1 MGELL
6 VLYGETVAVNLEPF
20 RPKHRE
26 GQSQRDRGEDTDR
39 QVETDQQGE

>member
-26 GQSQRDRGEDTDR
+26 GQRDRGEDTDR